1 MNKTEKIMEIAKEA
15 DDSERIIVFTT
26 SFKVVGNILKK
37 SDMISKGILTLTNAT
52 VCNALEN
59 FECTFSHHVYDWLNI
74 FEEQIVAF
82 SITNEECL
90 IASDNQD

>member
-15 DDSERIIVFTT
+15 DESERIIVFTA
-26 SFKVVGNILKK
+26 SFKVVGKLLKK

-59 FECTFSHHVYDWLNI
+59 FECNFSHHVYDWLNI

-82 SITNEECL
+82 SVTNEEYL
-90 IASDNQD
+90 PANEDQN